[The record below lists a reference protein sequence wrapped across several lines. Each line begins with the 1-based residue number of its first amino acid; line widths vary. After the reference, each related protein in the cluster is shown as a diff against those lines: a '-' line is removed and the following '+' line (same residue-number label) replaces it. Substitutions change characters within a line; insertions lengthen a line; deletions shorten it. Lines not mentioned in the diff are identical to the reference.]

1 MATTAKAPADIP
13 DLNKN
18 RFMFPLLIF
27 VVD

>member
-1 MATTAKAPADIP
+1 MATAAKTPADIP

-18 RFMFPLLIF
+18 RFMLPLLIF